1 MGNELD
7 HFRVVREL
15 GRGGMGVVY
24 LAEDLKLG
32 RQVALKVFPPQF
44 EMDGERLR
52 RLQREARLAAG
63 LNHPNVVTVYEIGV
77 WQGRPFIAAEFVE
90 GETLADCIA
99 RGRLPEAQ
107 AASIGMQILAALA
120 AAHNAGIVH
129 RDLKPANIMVRADG
143 TVKVL
148 DFGLAR
154 FVSVPGGEE
163 MATLTQTALG
173 CILGTPA
180 YMSPE
185 QWEGKPA
192 DARSDIFAFGCILH
206 EMLTGRRPGPQRERL
221 QRPAL
226 DKILG
231 RCLAPLPDE
240 RWQSAATLQAEL
252 ARALRGRR
260 WRKNVMPAVIGAV
273 LAVAAVA
280 GWHRLRPGS
289 LTDQDVVV
297 LAEFA
302 NRTGDRVFDS
312 TLRQSLALQLEQS
325 PFLKVMDDTQVAQDL
340 RLMAA
345 PHRSRFQA
353 RSPARSASV
362 TPPRP

>member
-1 MGNELD
+1 M
-7 HFRVVREL
+7 
-15 GRGGMGVVY
+15 
-24 LAEDLKLG
+24 
-32 RQVALKVFPPQF
+32 
-44 EMDGERLR
+44 
-52 RLQREARLAAG
+52 
-63 LNHPNVVTVYEIGV
+63 YEIGS

-107 AASIGMQILAALA
+107 AASIGIQILAALA
-120 AAHNAGIVH
+120 ATHNAGIVH
-129 RDLKPANIMVRADG
+129 RDLKPANIMVRPDG

-154 FVSVPGGEE
+154 AVSVPGGEE
-163 MATLTQTALG
+163 MATLTQTAAG

-206 EMLTGRRPGPQRERL
+206 EMLTGRRPGSQRERL

-226 DKILG
+226 EKILG

-252 ARALRGRR
+252 ARAFRGRR
-260 WRKNVMPAVIGAV
+260 SRKTAMLAVIGAA

-280 GWHRLRPGS
+280 GWRRLRPGS
-289 LTDQDVVV
+289 LTDQDIVV

-340 RLMAA
+340 RLMG
-345 PHRSRFQA
+345 
-353 RSPARSASV
+353 RSPSEPGYGPDRPRDLRARRRRGHHRRGNRQPGFALCSHSSRRKLQKWRHAGARAEPGAGQGARAGSGG
-362 TPPRP
+362 

>member
-1 MGNELD
+1 MSPESRPEVERLFREAVRLAPRDRVRYLDTIGDPELRAEVASHLISGETRTGAAPRSRELGMGNELD

-32 RQVALKVFPPQF
+32 RQVALKVLPPQF

-226 DKILG
+226 DKILAG
-231 RCLAPLPDE
+231 VWRHCPTSDGNPLRRCRPNWRAP
-240 RWQSAATLQAEL
+240 SAAAGG
-252 ARALRGRR
+252 GR
-260 WRKNVMPAVIGAV
+260 MSC
-273 LAVAAVA
+273 
-280 GWHRLRPGS
+280 RP
-289 LTDQDVVV
+289 L
-297 LAEFA
+297 
-302 NRTGDRVFDS
+302 
-312 TLRQSLALQLEQS
+312 
-325 PFLKVMDDTQVAQDL
+325 
-340 RLMAA
+340 
-345 PHRSRFQA
+345 
-353 RSPARSASV
+353 
-362 TPPRP
+362 